1 MKDKIKNKVS
11 SLAPIKKQEIQPV
24 SSSRITNENLAEH
37 REEVLGKARKYI
49 YPLRHSKHKLVVI
62 SLSLFLTA
70 LVVFL
75 TYCFVSLYKFKSSS
89 DFLYQVT
96 KVIPFPLARIG
107 SDFVSYESYLFEIKH
122 YTHYYGTQQSVDF
135 GSDSGK
141 QQLAEFKKRAYQKV
155 INDAYVKEIAKE
167 KGITVSDQEVDNEIT
182 IYRNQN
188 RLGSNNEEF
197 EAVLRDYWD
206 WSLDD
211 FKSTLK
217 QQILNQK
224 VVAALD
230 TSANDKAKKA
240 LEQIKSGEDFAKLA
254 KQVSED
260 PATSSNG
267 GDFGFLIDKNNR
279 DISPKTVEA
288 LFNLKPGQTSDIVN
302 IGYAL
307 EIVKNIEQKEDK
319 IKAAHI
325 IFNFKDV
332 SDYLG
337 EIKDQ
342 RKARSYV
349 TFN

>member
-1 MKDKIKNKVS
+1 MKDKIKNKVT
-11 SLAPIKKQEIQPV
+11 SLAPMKKQEAEPV
-24 SSSRITNENLAEH
+24 VSSRITNENLAEH

-62 SLSLFLTA
+62 SLSLFVA
-70 LVVFL
+70 GLVVFFS
-75 TYCFVSLYKFKSSS
+75 YCAIALYKFKSSS

-96 KVIPFPLARIG
+96 KVVPFPLARIG

-141 QQLAEFKKRAYQKV
+141 EQLAEFKKRAYQKV
-155 INDAYVKEIAKE
+155 INDAYVKEIAAE
-167 KGITVSDQEVDNEIT
+167 KGITVSDQEVENEIT
-182 IYRNQN
+182 TYRNQN
-188 RLGSNNEEF
+188 RLGSSNEEF

-206 WSLDD
+206 WSMND

-217 QQILNQK
+217 QQLLNQK
-224 VVAALD
+224 VIAALD
-230 TSANDKAKKA
+230 TAANEKANKA
-240 LEQIKSGEDFAKLA
+240 LEQLKSGKDFATLA
-254 KQVSED
+254 KEVSED
-260 PATSSNG
+260 PSTSTNG
-267 GDFGFLIDKNNR
+267 GDFGFEVDKNNR

-288 LFNLKPGQTSDIVN
+288 LFKLKPGEVSEIIN

-307 EIVKNIEQKEDK
+307 EIVKNLEQKEDK
-319 IKAAHI
+319 AKAAHI

-332 SDYLG
+332 NDYLG

-342 RKARSYV
+342 RKARAYV
-349 TFN
+349 TF

>member
-1 MKDKIKNKVS
+1 MKNKIKNKVT
-11 SLAPIKKQEIQPV
+11 SLSPIKKQEVEPAV
-24 SSSRITNENLAEH
+24 SNRITNENLAEH

-62 SLSLFLTA
+62 SLSLFVA
-70 LVVFL
+70 GLVVFFS
-75 TYCFVSLYKFKSSS
+75 YCVVALYKFKSSS

-96 KVIPFPLARIG
+96 KVVPFPLARIG

-141 QQLAEFKKRAYQKV
+141 EQLAEFKKRAYQKV
-155 INDAYVKEIAKE
+155 INDAYVKEIAAE
-167 KGITVSDQEVDNEIT
+167 KGITISDQEVENEIT
-182 IYRNQN
+182 TYRNQN
-188 RLGSNNEEF
+188 RLGSSNEEF

-206 WSLDD
+206 WSLND

-217 QQILNQK
+217 QQLLNQK
-224 VVAALD
+224 VIAALD
-230 TSANDKAKKA
+230 TSANDKATKA
-240 LEQIKSGEDFAKLA
+240 LEQLRSGKDFAALA
-254 KQVSED
+254 KEVSED
-260 PATSSNG
+260 PSTSTNG
-267 GDFGFLIDKNNR
+267 GDFGFEVDKNNR

-288 LFNLKPGQTSDIVN
+288 LFKLKPGEVSEIIN

-307 EIVKNIEQKEDK
+307 EIVKNLEQKEDK
-319 IKAAHI
+319 AKAAHI

-332 SDYLG
+332 NDYLG

-342 RKARSYV
+342 RKARAYV
-349 TFN
+349 TF

>member
-1 MKDKIKNKVS
+1 MKNKIRKKVT
-11 SLAPIKKQEIQPV
+11 SLAPIKKQEPELTPA
-24 SSSRITNENLAEH
+24 SRITNENLAEH
-37 REEVLGKARKYI
+37 REEVLGKARKFI

-70 LVVFL
+70 LVLFM
-75 TYCFVSLYKFKSSS
+75 TYCVVALYKFKSSS
-89 DFLYQVT
+89 DFLYQVSR
-96 KVIPFPLARIG
+96 VIPFPLARIG

-155 INDAYVKEIAKE
+155 INDAYVKEIAAE
-167 KGITVSDQEVDNEIT
+167 KGISVTDQEVEDEIT

-197 EAVLRDYWD
+197 EAVLKDYWD

-211 FKSTLK
+211 FKRTLK

-224 VVAALD
+224 VIAVLD
-230 TSANDKAKKA
+230 TSANEKANKA
-240 LEQIKSGEDFAKLA
+240 LEEIKSGKDFGTLA
-254 KQVSED
+254 KEVSED
-260 PATSSNG
+260 PATSSSG
-267 GDFGFLIDKNNR
+267 GDFGFQIDKNNR

-288 LFNLKPGQTSDIVN
+288 LFKLKPGETSGVVN